1 MVDAT
6 GGSGGGA
13 LAIEANGSLTIDSK
27 ILTLGGN
34 GAGGSAGGSG
44 GAIRLSANDLFLT
57 ENALLDVSGGAN
69 GGAGGRIFL
78 SGRQTLNNEGD
89 DNLVANPGEG
99 VVTGSGGSIRFDRLI
114 EQANLL
120 TFSGTLTVD
129 TNLGVM
135 EHSDGTKHYGLIE
148 DRSYRHSDGT
158 VWSYSVCHFVF
169 EEIRLGGSL
178 VINLKGENALIL
190 EARSG
195 DFILGSDLR
204 ADGGDVSKL
213 SGTGGI
219 GILGGYDGV
228 ASGKQLGIG
237 PGKPTDIS
245 EQGHGAG
252 HGGHGSGGGSEVGH
266 PSLSDLLGGSSG
278 GSSSL
283 DGSGAGGG
291 AIHLKAAGK
300 LLIEPNVIV
309 SANGGDGLRS
319 SASGSGG

>member
-1 MVDAT
+1 M
-6 GGSGGGA
+6 
-13 LAIEANGSLTIDSK
+13 
-27 ILTLGGN
+27 
-34 GAGGSAGGSG
+34 
-44 GAIRLSANDLFLT
+44 LFR
-57 ENALLDVSGGAN
+57 S
-69 GGAGGRIFL
+69 
-78 SGRQTLNNEGD
+78 
-89 DNLVANPGEG
+89 
-99 VVTGSGGSIRFDRLI
+99 
-114 EQANLL
+114 
-120 TFSGTLTVD
+120 
-129 TNLGVM
+129 
-135 EHSDGTKHYGLIE
+135 HSDGTKYYGLIE

-283 DGSGAGGG
+283 DEIGRA
-291 AIHLKAAGK
+291 H
-300 LLIEPNVIV
+300 V
-309 SANGGDGLRS
+309 
-319 SASGSGG
+319 